1 MPPGEGT
8 RAGGGAD
15 APARPRRRARRLR
28 GLPRTPDPRAT
39 TPRRARDWPRG
50 GRVRRTTRR
59 DARARPPRRIECQ
72 PMPHPGRRAGSRA
85 SRDESANKRASTRR
99 ARFDRAL
106 HTPRRARRLDLASM
120 SALLAALERYARPD
134 ALTPPRPA
142 PSPDASQPPPPTH
155 PRRRSDLRR
164 PSALFSQNL
173 NRPPRR
179 ASPPRSF
186 AARPPS
192 LAHRRSSR
200 VRLLAGAPAARA
212 SAPRPPPCGRRRVA
226 SAARTSRTT
235 AWATARWRISCA

>member
-59 DARARPPRRIECQ
+59 DARARPPRRIACQ

-85 SRDESANKRASTRR
+85 SRDESVNKRASTRR

-106 HTPRRARRLDLASM
+106 HTPRRGRRLDLERM
-120 SALLAALERYARPD
+120 SALVVALERYARPD
-134 ALTPPRPA
+134 ALAPPRPA
-142 PSPDASQPPPPTH
+142 PPPDASQPHPPP
-155 PRRRSDLRR
+155 PAASLRP
-164 PSALFSQNL
+164 PSALGALLSKPKSSSTPRL
-173 NRPPRR
+173 PRVRSRR
-179 ASPPRSF
+179 ALPH
-186 AARPPS
+186 S
-192 LAHRRSSR
+192 LTA
-200 VRLLAGAPAARA
+200 VPRA
-212 SAPRPPPCGRRRVA
+212 SVSRRCARGRAAAPRPPPCGRRRVA

-235 AWATARWRISCA
+235 AWATAQWRISCA